1 MLTTERVGPAQQRA
15 AVVCFGILVAD
26 VFLPPLARMPGAG
39 ELVATED
46 FLFQTGGCAAN
57 TALDLARL
65 GVPSAA
71 IGKVGPDPFGDLVR
85 SGLAAQGVD
94 VSGITAAEGS
104 GTSKTVIF
112 DIEGEDRRYVHTVG
126 ANAALRAE
134 DLDNCQLAAGDVLYI
149 GGYLVL
155 PGVEQQAL
163 AHRLKALRQAG
174 AHIVLDVCVPAGDA
188 QVSIAQVE
196 QLLPYVDL
204 FVPNEDEARAL
215 TAEEEPSRQAHRLLD
230 AGAAAVVIT
239 RGAAGALM
247 AVEGKQVELRAPAM
261 KVVDSSGAG
270 DAFSAGFIYGL
281 LRGWPPERS
290 CQLASVVGASACT
303 ALGCTAGV
311 FSVAEVE
318 TYLASA
324 SLNPA

>member
-1 MLTTERVGPAQQRA
+1 MLRTERVGRAQQRA

-57 TALDLARL
+57 TANDLARL
-65 GVPSAA
+65 GVPSAV
-71 IGKVGPDPFGDLVR
+71 IGKVGRDPFGELVR
-85 SGLAAQGVD
+85 SGLADQGVD
-94 VSGITAAEGS
+94 VTGISAADGS

-174 AHIVLDVCVPAGDA
+174 AHTVLDVCVPAGA
-188 QVSIAQVE
+188 HVSFAQVE

-215 TAEEEPSRQAHRLLD
+215 TAEDEPSGQAHRLVD
-230 AGAAAVVIT
+230 AGAAAVVVT

-281 LRGWPPERS
+281 LQGWPLERTG
-290 CQLASVVGASACT
+290 QFASVVGASACT

-311 FSVAEVE
+311 FSVDEVE
-318 TYLASA
+318 AYLASA